1 MLVVDSLAPDHQA
14 DIEPDLR
21 YEIKMVCARHRL
33 SQARSW
39 IRLHPAGFVVAHPPR
54 QVNSLYLDTPHLRSL
69 NDNLEGLSAR
79 QKLRL
84 RWYGTSVEGI
94 RPSLEIKEKC
104 NLLGRK
110 KQTLLPCELD
120 LALPWSETLKAI
132 HANVASAWQVL
143 MQTMNQ
149 PTLLNHYQRE
159 YYATLDG
166 AIRVTLDYNQ
176 VAYDQRLTPRPN
188 LRIRLPLAD
197 AVVIEIKTGA
207 KHAGRLEEVAAWFP
221 PSRSRNSKYA
231 QGLLASLG

>member
-1 MLVVDSLAPDHQA
+1 MSVVDSLVPDQQA
-14 DIEPDLR
+14 DVEPDLR

-33 SQARSW
+33 SQARFW
-39 IRLHPAGFVVAHPPR
+39 IRLHPAGFMVAYPPR
-54 QVNSLYLDTPHLRSL
+54 QVNSLYLDTTHLRSL

-79 QKLRL
+79 RKLRL
-84 RWYGTSVEGI
+84 RWYGTGVEAI
-94 RPSLEIKEKC
+94 RPILELKEKR

-120 LALPWSETLKAI
+120 LALPWPETLNAI
-132 HANVASAWQVL
+132 RATVAPEWQVL
-143 MQTMNQ
+143 LQTMNQ

-166 AIRVTLDYNQ
+166 AIRVTLDYTQ

-188 LRIRLPLAD
+188 LRVQLPIAD
-197 AVVIEIKTGA
+197 VVVIEVKAAA

-231 QGLLASLG
+231 QGLLAALG